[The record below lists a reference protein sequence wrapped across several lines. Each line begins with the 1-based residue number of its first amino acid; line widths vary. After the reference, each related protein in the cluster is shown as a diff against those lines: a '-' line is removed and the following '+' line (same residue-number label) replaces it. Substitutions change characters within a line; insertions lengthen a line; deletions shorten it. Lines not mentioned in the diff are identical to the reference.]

1 MSDGLADLLAALR
14 IDSPQA
20 FTLGGRSFAVPP
32 APAPAAGNPREQTP
46 DQTPPLVPHLTG
58 ALYRFAY
65 SHPFHPPLPPE
76 DPPSTGTVDEALIA
90 TLSAANTGR
99 DRWEEGWSISQV
111 HSSGEVTA
119 QRGNTTRGVWPGQFL
134 SEDGPGSRPRPGARI
149 RLFYP
154 RESRSLQPG
163 FYYCF
168 SETPEPGYDGLGL
181 VRAYWNVNAEGAPH
195 LVRLLSE
202 RLNRFQVPFR
212 MKCATLPG
220 EYGRTDV
227 AVVYLAKRAFPFFA
241 GLLRSVYPE
250 IRPFLGEEVPLFS
263 RRLAPGIG
271 IAEDPGNGESFGQH
285 RCRVVAEA
293 CWSAFLEGRQD
304 PGTLL
309 GEVRRR
315 LATAGVDPD
324 RPWLNAGS
332 LDVYDPPPELRNGH
346 RPVPRTPAPRPAP
359 EEAGF
364 LDVAA
369 ALGARICRDA
379 LWAGEERCN
388 WIGFSMESLD
398 GRWRQ
403 AHRVYG
409 PEPYSGTSGIGLFLA
424 RLHAATDEEVFRRT
438 ALGALRH
445 AVVRAE
451 EVEPHSRIGAWSGW
465 SGLALAALE
474 VAALLGED
482 ALREPALALL
492 GRIAAGEVDLRGL
505 DVLAGCAG
513 AIPALLRARGRFGGP
528 DAFLEAAVRL
538 GDSLIERAGRSD
550 HGWSWGDPPSPGSR
564 QKGNLTGFSHGA
576 GGIGWSLFELWH
588 ASGEERFRQAGE
600 EAFRY
605 ERHWYDP
612 ERGNWPDL
620 RDPELS
626 GSPADA
632 PAFMTAWCHGAP
644 GIGLGRLRVWEITG
658 DEACRAEA
666 EAALATTAESVLG
679 GPEMSQTNYSLCHG
693 LGGNCDVLLQ
703 GARALGHPE
712 WRRRAEEI
720 GRKGIAACHAR
731 QLPWPCGTYGSVE
744 VPGLML
750 GLAGIGWFYLRL
762 ADPEA
767 PSPLIILP

>member
-1 MSDGLADLLAALR
+1 MSTGLPDLLAALR

-32 APAPAAGNPREQTP
+32 APAPAIGNAPE
-46 DQTPPLVPHLTG
+46 QTPPLVPWLTG

-65 SHPFHPPLPPE
+65 SRPFRPPLPLE
-76 DPPSTGTVDEALIA
+76 DSPATGTVDESLVA
-90 TLSAANTGR
+90 TLSAANTSR
-99 DRWEEGWSISQV
+99 DRWEEGWTISQV

-119 QRGNTTRGVWPGQFL
+119 QRGNVTRGVWPGQFL

-154 RESRSLQPG
+154 RESKSLQAG

-181 VRAYWNVNAEGAPH
+181 TRAYWNVTPEGAPH

-212 MKCATLPG
+212 LKCATLPG

-241 GLLRSVYPE
+241 GLLPSVYPE
-250 IRPFLGEEVPLFS
+250 LHPFLGEEVPLFS
-263 RRLAPGIG
+263 RRLAPGVG

-293 CWSAFLEGRQD
+293 CWSAFLGGRQS
-304 PGTLL
+304 PETLL
-309 GEVRRR
+309 GEIHRR
-315 LATAGVDPD
+315 LAAAGVDPD

-346 RPVPRTPAPRPAP
+346 GSARVAPAPRPIA

-379 LWAGEERCN
+379 LWAGGERCN

-398 GRWRQ
+398 GRWRHT
-403 AHRVYG
+403 HRIYG
-409 PEPYSGTSGIGLFLA
+409 PEPYSGTSGIGHFLA
-424 RLHAATDEEVFRRT
+424 RLWAATGEEVFRRT

-445 AVVRAE
+445 AVARAE

-465 SGLALAALE
+465 SGLGLAVLE
-474 VAALLGED
+474 GASMLGEES
-482 ALREPALALL
+482 LREPAFSLL
-492 GRIAAGEVDLRGL
+492 DRIAAGEVDLRGL

-513 AIPALLRARGRFGGP
+513 AIPALLRVQRSFGGP
-528 DAFLEAAVRL
+528 DSLLAAAVRL
-538 GDSLIERAGRSD
+538 GASLIERADRSEI
-550 HGWSWGDPPSPGSR
+550 GWSWGDPPPPGSK

-576 GGIGWSLFELWH
+576 GGIGWSLLELWH
-588 ASGEERFRQAGE
+588 ASREDRFRQAGE

-605 ERHWYDP
+605 ERHWFDP
-612 ERGNWPDL
+612 ERRNWPDL

-626 GSPADA
+626 GAPADE

-703 GARALGHPE
+703 GARLLDRPE
-712 WRRRAEEI
+712 WRERAEEI
-720 GRKGIAACHAR
+720 GRRGIAASHAQ

-762 ADPEA
+762 ADPET